1 MTDYEETIAQWR
13 DAAPHEAEEP
23 CRKEPPL
30 GVKPFALVAVPRI
43 NDLLSGIGR
52 YVNEPNLTRDLIGYA
67 KLWATELHEQ
77 LDLIDTMLI
86 YE

>member
-1 MTDYEETIAQWR
+1 MTDRDDYAVAGRLIAL
-13 DAAPHEAEEP
+13 HEAEEQ
-23 CRKEPPL
+23 CRKNPPL

-52 YVNEPNLTRDLIGYA
+52 YVNEPNLTRELIGQA
-67 KLWATELHEQ
+67 KFWATELNEQ

>member
-1 MTDYEETIAQWR
+1 MMDYEETIAQQR
-13 DAAPHEAEEP
+13 DAALHEAEEP

-43 NDLLSGIGR
+43 NDLLSGIGCC
-52 YVNEPNLTRDLIGYA
+52 VNEPNLTRDRIGLA
-67 KLWATELHEQ
+67 RLWATELQEQ